1 MMLFSSERSDLAVC
15 NQNGHYIQRHHRA
28 HGRALPRRLLS
39 WRVGHAGS
47 YDRLSL
53 SRKRRQVDAADG
65 RPTFCALVGEDGDRL
80 GDGTLRFVN
89 FLASDAG
96 SSMGERRAFVCFALQ
111 RVRCATVKGGLH
123 AHPTCLSTRALL
135 KAGNV
140 AAPATDPCPV
150 GAQMPPCR
158 HPNFRTANRV
168 CSRSPHTHTFPPPLF
183 PPQTTAAR
191 DLALD
196 LLSAPVSFTTGGSS
210 PFPALNFPRFMAAP
224 FELELGLI
232 QTEIAK

>member
-135 KAGNV
+135 TAGNV

-168 CSRSPHTHTFPPPLF
+168 CSRSPPTHIPPASVS
-183 PPQTTAAR
+183 TTN
-191 DLALD
+191 D
-196 LLSAPVSFTTGGSS
+196 GGSGPS
-210 PFPALNFPRFMAAP
+210 ARSAQCPCKLHNGRFVTFSCAELPSFYGGAL
-224 FELELGLI
+224 
-232 QTEIAK
+232 